1 MALNP
6 NAIGL
11 AALRR
16 LSASGVVERVGL
28 KAPFEKLLFEGSRRG
43 FQVGAAGSRAFKRVG
58 TLGKPQRPSVAS
70 GGGVFDLTPTEEQ
83 AMFQEAVARYADERL
98 RAGAADADH
107 AAAAPEDIVAE
118 AAELGLAAMSVPE
131 VLGGA
136 GEAQSPVTGAL
147 IAEAMAHGDMGLAI
161 ACLAP
166 VGVANVLARY
176 GSAEQQ
182 ARYLAAFAE
191 ENPPA
196 AAIAI
201 AEPRAL
207 FDPAALRTRAVCDG
221 DAIVLTGEKTQVP
234 LAADAEL
241 LLVAAADDNDQTQLY
256 IVERG
261 LEGISVEADP
271 GMGVR
276 AAAMGTLRLDHVRL
290 PAMARVGEDAG
301 CDIGE
306 LMALSRLAWCGL
318 ALGTAQAVLDY
329 TVPYINDRQAF
340 GEPISNRQSVAFM
353 VADMALELE
362 GMRLATWRAAALAE
376 QGQSF
381 KREAALA
388 HLLCA
393 RHGMQIGSHGVQLLG
408 GHGFTKEH
416 PVERWYRDL
425 RAIGVMQGGVCL

>member
-16 LSASGVVERVGL
+16 LSKSGIVERLGL
-28 KAPFEKLLFEGSRRG
+28 KTPFENMLYQGSRRG
-43 FQVGAAGSRAFKRVG
+43 FQVGAAGSRVFKRVG
-58 TLGKPQRPSVAS
+58 TWVKPQRPSVAS
-70 GGGVFDLTPTEEQ
+70 AGGVFDLTPTEEQ
-83 AMFQEAVARYADERL
+83 TMFREAVARYADERL

-107 AAAAPEDIVAE
+107 AAEAPDNLVTE

-131 VLGGA
+131 ALGGA
-136 GEAQSPVTGAL
+136 GESQSPVTGVL
-147 IAEAMAHGDMGLAI
+147 ITEAMAHGDMGLAI

-166 VGVANVLARY
+166 VGVADVLARY

-191 ENPPA
+191 APPP

-207 FDPAALRTRAVCDG
+207 FDAAALHTRAVSDG
-221 DAIVLTGEKTQVP
+221 DAIVITGEKVQVP
-234 LAADAEL
+234 LVANAEL
-241 LLVAAADDNDQTQLY
+241 LLVAAADDNGQSQLY
-256 IVERG
+256 IVERS
-261 LEGISVEADP
+261 LAGISVEPDP

-276 AAAMGTLRLDHVRL
+276 AAGMGKLQLDNVRVSATARL
-290 PAMARVGEDAG
+290 GEDAG

-329 TVPYINDRQAF
+329 VVPYINDRQAF

-353 VADMALELE
+353 AADMALELE
-362 GMRLATWRAAALAE
+362 GMRLATWRAAARAE
-376 QGQSF
+376 QGQSCN
-381 KREAALA
+381 REAALA
-388 HLLCA
+388 HRLCV

-425 RAIGVMQGGVCL
+425 RAVGVMHGGVCL